1 MASRPA
7 DENFAHPYFPLD
19 LHLPH
24 YRENTLPFHVVV
36 AVVVV
41 SFAVA
46 FLATWMLVRR
56 DRFGRVLRF
65 EEKAILCWFGMSG
78 CIHVIL
84 EGYLTLTSGT
94 IAGSNTILA
103 QIWKEYAKGDSRYVS
118 NDTCTIVMETI
129 TAWLEGP
136 GCFLIV
142 WAFITR
148 HPMRHVMQ
156 LAVSIG
162 QTYGVLIYFITEYY
176 EDFSHGPLW
185 HPIYFWLYVIG
196 FNAPWAIIP
205 PLLIRQS
212 WRELCQAQRALDKV
226 NGYMPPSDGRG
237 ASSKKKK

>member
-1 MASRPA
+1 MAS
-7 DENFAHPYFPLD
+7 NVSHPYYPRGM
-19 LHLPH
+19 HLPH
-24 YRENTLPFHVVV
+24 YKENTHSLEYILGV
-36 AVVVV
+36 ALGV
-41 SFAVA
+41 FAVIYG
-46 FLATWMLVRR
+46 LAWVLFKR
-56 DRFGRVLRF
+56 DRYGRALGLQ
-65 EEKAILCWFGMSG
+65 EKATLCWFGMSG
-78 CIHVIL
+78 CIHVVL
-84 EGYLTLTSGT
+84 EGYLTVTSAT
-94 IAGSNTILA
+94 IAGSDHILA
-103 QIWKEYAKGDSRYVS
+103 QTWKEYAKGDSRYVS